1 MKMAPSSPSS
11 MNNFDLLETYYAAH
25 RDELLAFV
33 SSRLG
38 GSRVAEDLVQDVFM
52 RIMVSDRLITETT
65 LPCLVYTVTR
75 RLICDYYRRRSVR
88 EEYEHYI
95 THSAS
100 DQASMESVISAH
112 ELTERLERSLARIPE
127 NCREIYRLHIYGG
140 MKVSDISKHLGQ
152 GYKSVE
158 HRLGTA
164 RKAMRRLLAAA
175 I

>member
-1 MKMAPSSPSS
+1 MD
-11 MNNFDLLETYYAAH
+11 NFELLETYYAAH

-33 SSRLG
+33 SSRLA
-38 GSRVAEDLVQDVFM
+38 SSYIAEDLVQDVFM
-52 RIMVSDRLITETT
+52 RLMISDRLITETT
-65 LPCLVYTVTR
+65 LPCLVYTVAR
-75 RLICDYYRRRSVR
+75 RLICDYYRRRNTR

-95 THSAS
+95 TNGEGV
-100 DQASMESVISAH
+100 DNSMESVISVR
-112 ELTERLERSLARIPE
+112 ELTERLERGLARIPE

-140 MKVSDISKHLGQ
+140 MKVSEISQHLGE

-164 RKAMRRLLAAA
+164 RKEMRRFMAVA